1 MHAGQQRRRRRGA
14 VPGGGDQPRVD
25 AGEFHQGAFRAT
37 QHQGQPVA
45 VGGPE
50 QRGHAQRPQ
59 LIVEPAHPVAAQHAH
74 RRHVQGA
81 GQRLVGG
88 HRAAVLAVEVFR
100 AVAAVIGGQVG
111 HQGARQQL
119 PGVQHRAVQQRLE
132 HAAGGA
138 RPGGDVH
145 GGAVGERVAVIDVAQ
160 VGAHR
165 HRPVVDHHHR
175 QVVHALAPQPL
186 AVVVGEVAHPALQ
199 VRVQGGAQ
207 QRRAVAG
214 GERIQQPGR
223 QRRQRLDPGQRLE
236 TGQGQVVPVQGA
248 LLPQR
253 FQQTVALGAQPFPVA
268 PGMNQRR
275 AVGQHRQQ
283 RRFRPAEL
291 LRRPLKI
298 APGGGAQAHG
308 VAAERRAAGV
318 LAQDLVLIQVPLQL
332 QRQHRFAGFFREGA
346 RRVGAQQAG
355 QLHGQG
361 GAAADH
367 PTGGQIVAGGAQHRQ
382 RVHAGVGFEAAVLEG
397 EQRPAILVR
406 HPRHRGEAPLLVG
419 GDARRQRPSLPVQH
433 QGGVVAGRERGGQ
446 RRELQKRQPG
456 QQRQG
461 GAGQGP
467 PPAAA
472 CKTPLNRG
480 SPPPTGLYCGRG
492 CRPGTWPP
500 PASPADRNA
509 RRRWRSA
516 PGCIPAPRRR
526 PARSN

>member
-1 MHAGQQRRRRRGA
+1 MPGGAGARHLAQGVQGQPGGAGADRQRRGHRMHAGQQRRRRRGA

-25 AGEFHQGAFRAT
+25 AGEFHQGAFRAA

-100 AVAAVIGGQVG
+100 AVAAVIGGQVR

-207 QRRAVAG
+207 QRRAAAG

-248 LLPQR
+248 LLPQC

-268 PGMNQRR
+268 PRMNQRR

-332 QRQHRFAGFFREGA
+332 QR
-346 RRVGAQQAG
+346 
-355 QLHGQG
+355 
-361 GAAADH
+361 
-367 PTGGQIVAGGAQHRQ
+367 
-382 RVHAGVGFEAAVLEG
+382 
-397 EQRPAILVR
+397 
-406 HPRHRGEAPLLVG
+406 
-419 GDARRQRPSLPVQH
+419 
-433 QGGVVAGRERGGQ
+433 
-446 RRELQKRQPG
+446 
-456 QQRQG
+456 
-461 GAGQGP
+461 
-467 PPAAA
+467 
-472 CKTPLNRG
+472 
-480 SPPPTGLYCGRG
+480 
-492 CRPGTWPP
+492 
-500 PASPADRNA
+500 
-509 RRRWRSA
+509 
-516 PGCIPAPRRR
+516 
-526 PARSN
+526 